1 MSMQLLT
8 TIMFSTLKVER
19 SLGESI
25 TYELKEIAKS
35 IGDFFVMLK
44 EMTYDALVDKFGDFS
59 VNLLGMGLIIA
70 LVIFICM
77 AFINR

>member
-1 MSMQLLT
+1 MQLLT
-8 TIMFSTLKVER
+8 TIMYTTLKVKR

-25 TYELKEIAKS
+25 MDELKEIARS

-44 EMTYDALVDKFGDFS
+44 EVTYDNLVDKFGSFS

-70 LVIFICM
+70 LIIFVCM

>member
-1 MSMQLLT
+1 MQLLT
-8 TIMFSTLKVER
+8 SIMYTTLKVKR

-25 TYELKEIAKS
+25 MDELKEIARS

-44 EMTYDALVDKFGDFS
+44 EVTYDNLVDKFGSFS
-59 VNLLGMGLIIA
+59 VNLLGMGLIVAII
-70 LVIFICM
+70 IFICM